1 MASIDRSA
9 WEIPGMRDACPN
21 VLGERTPKAGDLHWF
36 GEDDAEGFSDFSRI
50 IHEYLAGKSNKTKHD
65 RNK

>member
-21 VLGERTPKAGDLHWF
+21 VLGERTPKTGDLHWF
-36 GEDDAEGFSDFSRI
+36 GEANAKGPRYHPTVV
-50 IHEYLAGKSNKTKHD
+50 HEYLAGKSNKTKHD